1 MDEPIREAF
10 LQISVSDDDRAIIM
24 AALSKA
30 TRFASN
36 FKTNSD
42 YAFRIALYITILPV
56 SSPKLYC
63 KLFDLIVNINILKW
77 PVSQTITDFEK
88 LHDPCFPRTGFIKRC
103 VDQFIHEISN
113 PDDRAYAERMICLDP
128 LSLRIYN
135 TKSALRE

>member
-24 AALSKA
+24 AALRKA

-56 SSPKLYC
+56 SSTKLYC
-63 KLFDLIVNINILKW
+63 KLFDLIVYIHTLKW
-77 PVSQTITDFEK
+77 SVSQTITDFEK
-88 LHDPCFPRTGFIKRC
+88 LHYPWNLPTGFIKFC
-103 VDQFIHEISN
+103 VYQFIYAISD

-128 LSLRIYN
+128 LSLRISN
-135 TKSALRE
+135 IKGALRE